1 LVRYSKKINMSQQKN
16 LNLVF
21 LLDDSGSMSSVESKV
36 KGIVPKV
43 FEQLENNNVS
53 GQVSLYTLNGGKDE
67 IAFSN
72 LKNRF
77 YYEASGATPLYS
89 CLIRAIKDNEK
100 KNPNL
105 LLILSDGRAE
115 DSVYREEC
123 AVELEKFQKDHP
135 NCSVCFIV
143 EGQDAINCARNLGV
157 FNTLNFTKSD
167 MNMLGTLIH
176 DEIMRAA
183 NTI

>member
-1 LVRYSKKINMSQQKN
+1 MNQQKN

-36 KGIVPKV
+36 RGIVPKV

-53 GQVSLYTLNGGKDE
+53 GQLSLHTLNSGKEE

-72 LKNRF
+72 IKNKFF
-77 YYEASGATPLYS
+77 YNAGGGTPLYS
-89 CLIRAIKDNEK
+89 RLIRAIEDNKK

-105 LLILSDGRAE
+105 LLILSDGQAGDLE
-115 DSVYREEC
+115 YRDQC
-123 AVELEKFQKDHP
+123 AAELEKFQKDHP

-143 EGQDAINCARNLGV
+143 EGESAINCARNLGV